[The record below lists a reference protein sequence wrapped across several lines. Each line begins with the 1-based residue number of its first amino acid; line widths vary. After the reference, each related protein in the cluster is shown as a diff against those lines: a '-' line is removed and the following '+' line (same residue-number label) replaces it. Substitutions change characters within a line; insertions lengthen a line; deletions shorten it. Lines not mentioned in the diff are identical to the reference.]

1 MLQEHYIL
9 NKYYYFS
16 LIKKKKFHGS
26 HKNLKHH
33 NFNNMI
39 IMRNVIW
46 ILEWILKGHMTLKTG
61 VMAAENVEFIWINY
75 ILKDIKTEISYFKC

>member
-1 MLQEHYIL
+1 
-9 NKYYYFS
+9 
-16 LIKKKKFHGS
+16 
-26 HKNLKHH
+26 
-33 NFNNMI
+33 
-39 IMRNVIW
+39 MRNVIW